1 MIAQLSKGGGS
12 RIGTVIWK
20 EFLHIIREPR
30 TLVIILVIPVLQLVL
45 YGYALTFD
53 IKNIPMAVYDL
64 DKSAKSRELVDRFKS
79 AGNFQLESHIERRS
93 EIRESLDNGRAKMV
107 LAIPRDFGGELQAGR
122 KVPVQVLVDGA
133 DPTLGRVAVGYSAVI
148 LQLYSRNIALR
159 ALTHRGLSL
168 RAVTPID
175 ARQRVW
181 YNPELRSVN
190 FIVPGLIAL
199 LLMMI
204 PAVLTAV
211 AIVEEKE
218 KGTIERI
225 IISPVKNLELMLGKI
240 TPYLA
245 IAAFIALLISGVGTI
260 LFNVPLKGSILLLA
274 SMTALYMLCTVSIGL
289 FFSTLADSMQVAM
302 MMVWMATMLPSFMLS
317 GFVFPIASMPRI
329 IQLVTYVVPAKYFL
343 VIVRAIFLKGA
354 GFSLIWTQAL
364 ALVLLALLL
373 MAATSLRFRKHL
385 E

>member
-1 MIAQLSKGGGS
+1 MIRQFGKVRGS
-12 RIGTVIWK
+12 RIGTVVWK
-20 EFLHIIREPR
+20 EFLHIVREPR
-30 TLVIILVIPVLQLVL
+30 TLIIVLVIPVLQLVL
-45 YGYALTFD
+45 FGYALTFD

-64 DKSAKSRELVDRFKS
+64 DKSAKSRQLVDKFKS
-79 AGNFQLESHIERRS
+79 AGNFELESYIERRS
-93 EIRESLDNGRAKMV
+93 EVTESLDNGRARMV
-107 LAIPRDFGGELQAGR
+107 LVIPRDFGNRLQAGR
-122 KVPVQVLVDGA
+122 KVPVQVLIDGA
-133 DPTLGRVAVGYSAVI
+133 DPTLGRVALGYSAVI

-159 ALTHRGLSL
+159 ALSHRGLSL
-168 RAVTPID
+168 RVVTPID

-181 YNPELRSVN
+181 YNPELRSAN

-218 KGTIERI
+218 RGTIERI
-225 IISPVKNLELMLGKI
+225 IVSPVKNLELMLGKI
-240 TPYLA
+240 TPYLL
-245 IAAFIALLISGVGTI
+245 IAAFDALLISVVGTI
-260 LFNVPLKGSILLLA
+260 LFEVPLRGSILLLA

-317 GFVFPIASMPRI
+317 GFVFPIASMPRA

-343 VIVRAIFLKGA
+343 VIVRTIFLKGV

-364 ALVLLALLL
+364 ALGLFALLL
-373 MAATSLRFRKHL
+373 IAVTSRRFRKHL